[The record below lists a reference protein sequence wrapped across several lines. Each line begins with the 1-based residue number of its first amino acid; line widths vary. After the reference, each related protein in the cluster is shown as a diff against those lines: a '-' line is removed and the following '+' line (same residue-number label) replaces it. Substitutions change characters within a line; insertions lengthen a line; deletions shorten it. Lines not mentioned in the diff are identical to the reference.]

1 MIHLVKKLT
10 NKLSNLAEAFA
21 NSNIVKAWEQ
31 AAIKRAEYYISKTTM
46 KELQALSDKEL
57 HDIGI
62 NRGEIYNIAHRVH
75 KNT

>member
-10 NKLSNLAEAFA
+10 NKLSSLAEAFA

-57 HDIGI
+57 YDIGI
-62 NRGEIYNIAHRVH
+62 NRGEIYDIATKAH
-75 KNT
+75 KNI